1 MKIRRIY
8 GLDFHIITY
17 HWGLFKEAITKFKLS
32 YYFDNFIYSKNS
44 IFFDL
49 SLYPT
54 IYLDTIKMAYFFLN
68 KIWFEESSFVQFV
81 VIVW

>member
-8 GLDFHIITY
+8 GLDFHIITD

-49 SLYPT
+49 QSRWHISFST
-54 IYLDTIKMAYFFLN
+54 K
-68 KIWFEESSFVQFV
+68 FEFDLKESSFVQFV